1 MCDHGREG
9 AKRFAAP
16 LKRFGPQIVSGS
28 DGAHV
33 VEERNQGGVVP
44 THVLARHPGEGLPVL
59 EYAAAALLS
68 CYAAAACRRRAL
80 LLLLLGL
87 G

>member
-1 MCDHGREG
+1 MDADARPALLE
-9 AKRFAAP
+9 
-16 LKRFGPQIVSGS
+16 

-68 CYAAAACRRRAL
+68 CYAAAPCRRRAL